1 MSFKAELAQ
10 VWINQTLVAFRRA
23 ANYQIATVNIF
34 TVVGGAIWIKALFCR
49 FTLAAGEASG
59 STFAITAAGIAMQ
72 NAAVNCNG
80 ALNSIATWP
89 LGAAAGQ
96 VIVPALLSQPPYSLA
111 NALLGQVGQGQIC
124 SVGNIALTVAGFITD
139 GLPEFS
145 LVYQRMSPASSVTV
159 P

>member
-1 MSFKAELAQ
+1 MSMKGLIGQ
-10 VWINQTLVAFRRA
+10 VWASQTQVAFRRA

-49 FTLAAGEASG
+49 FTAAEASG
-59 STFAITAAGIAMQ
+59 STFAITAAAIAMQ

-80 ALNSIATWP
+80 AINSIATWP

-96 VIVPALLSQPPYSLA
+96 VIVPALLSQPPFSLA
-111 NALLGQVGQGQIC
+111 NVLLGQAGQGQIC
-124 SVGNIALTVAGFITD
+124 SVGNIALAVAGFITD
-139 GLPEFS
+139 GLPEFT
-145 LVYQRMSPASSVTV
+145 LVYQKMSPAAQVTV

>member
-1 MSFKAELAQ
+1 MSFRAQ
-10 VWINQTLVAFRRA
+10 VSQVWENQTLVAFRRA
-23 ANYQIATVNIF
+23 ANYQIAAVPIF

-49 FTLAAGEASG
+49 FTAAEASG

-80 ALNSIATWP
+80 AINSIATWP

-124 SVGNIALTVAGFITD
+124 SVGNIVLTIVGFITD

-145 LVYQRMSPASSVTV
+145 LVYQRMSPAASVTV

>member
-1 MSFKAELAQ
+1 MSFKSLVSQ
-10 VWINQTLVAFRRA
+10 VWQNQTLIAFRRA
-23 ANYQIATVNIF
+23 ANYQIAAVPIF

-49 FTLAAGEASG
+49 FTAAEASG

-80 ALNSIATWP
+80 AINSIATWP

-124 SVGNIALTVAGFITD
+124 SVGNIVLTIVGFITD
-139 GLPEFS
+139 GLPEFT
-145 LVYQRMSPASSVTV
+145 LVYQRMSPASSVTI